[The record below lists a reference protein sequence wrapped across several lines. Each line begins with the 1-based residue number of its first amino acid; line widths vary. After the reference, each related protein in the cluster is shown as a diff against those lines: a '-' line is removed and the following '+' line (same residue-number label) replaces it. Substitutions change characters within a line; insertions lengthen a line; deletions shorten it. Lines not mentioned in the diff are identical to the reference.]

1 MSGFSMI
8 YVIYAAAALT
18 GIMIA
23 EAFYLLYAGRS
34 DRRAAINR
42 RMKLQENKISQE
54 QVLIQLRK
62 ERGLEGGASFFSFDR
77 FRALRTQSGLVTP
90 MPRFL
95 TITSGVALGVILFA
109 MWLGLPPSF
118 GAAALLPVAAFIP
131 LIVLRFL
138 KKRRHKMFGLQ
149 LPEALELI
157 TRGLK
162 AGHPVPVAI
171 AMVAREMPDPI
182 GTEFGVVADE
192 VTYGSDLVSAL
203 QAMHMRVGHD
213 DLPLFVT
220 AVSIQSTS
228 GGNLREILDGLAGVI
243 RERGKLRRKVRAIST
258 EGRMSAYILTA
269 IPALLMVGIM
279 VLMPQFY
286 SSVWDKPKTWY
297 LLGGSVTW
305 LLIGNAMMFKMSN
318 FKFWRHALDHR
329 ISRIAKADVADAGRA
344 PDVGL
349 RRCRGGL
356 AVAFSGRWPQRREA
370 AAQGRY

>member
-1 MSGFSMI
+1 MSGFSMV

-23 EAFYLLYAGRS
+23 EAFYMLYAGRS

-62 ERGLEGGASFFSFDR
+62 ERGLEGGGSLLSFDR
-77 FRALRTQSGLVTP
+77 FRALRAQSGLVMP
-90 MPRFL
+90 MPKFL
-95 TITSGVALGVILFA
+95 TITSGVTLA
-109 MWLGLPPSF
+109 MVLVAVWKGLPLVF
-118 GAAALLPVAAFIP
+118 GAGALLPLAAIIP
-131 LIVLRFL
+131 LITLRFL
-138 KKRRHKMFGLQ
+138 RKRRHKLFGFQ

-157 TRGLK
+157 TRSLK
-162 AGHPVPVAI
+162 AGHPVPVAV

-203 QAMHMRVGHD
+203 QSMHARVGHE

-220 AVSIQSTS
+220 AVSIQTSS
-228 GGNLREILDGLAGVI
+228 GGNLREILDGLSTTI

-269 IPALLMVGIM
+269 IPALLMMGMM

-286 SSVWDKPKTWY
+286 SAVWDKPKTWY

-305 LLIGNAMMFKMSN
+305 LMIGNAMMFKMSN
-318 FKFWRHALDHR
+318 FKF
-329 ISRIAKADVADAGRA
+329 
-344 PDVGL
+344 
-349 RRCRGGL
+349 
-356 AVAFSGRWPQRREA
+356 
-370 AAQGRY
+370 